1 MMKDVFMKH
10 WDRSQNISAKWDE
23 LEAKFGEKDLY
34 PLWIADMD
42 FPAPEEVVDA
52 VVEKAKQ
59 GIYGYTA
66 RPSSYYQAICDW
78 TEKRF
83 HYHLNPKFF
92 IHSPGGVTSFT
103 LALDVLTEKGDAII
117 VTPPVYPGFF
127 RSISGMGRKLVTSP
141 MLEISTGNFEIDWED
156 FEQKIIQEK
165 VKLFIFCNPHNPIGK
180 VYKREELQKIADI
193 CLKHKVQIIEDQM
206 WRDLTF
212 GEAKTLSL
220 LQLGEEV
227 RQNTIACFSATKT
240 FNLAGL
246 HASFLYVSKEETR
259 LALIDKIEVLDIHR
273 NNALSIVAMET
284 AFRKGENWLDS
295 ALEYLEENLKIAV
308 EFIQKELPQVS
319 AYMPES
325 TYTLWVNFSQ
335 FSLRGEEITKHLAKY
350 GKIATGNG
358 SPYGEGGETCQ
369 RINLACSREV
379 LFKALEGLKIA
390 VKAMGE

>member
-1 MMKDVFMKH
+1 MMNDVFLKH
-10 WDRSQNISAKWDE
+10 WDRSQNLSAKWDE
-23 LEAKFGEKDLY
+23 LETKFGDKDLY

-42 FPAPEEVVDA
+42 FPAPKEVIDT

-66 RPSSYYQAICDW
+66 RPSSYYQALCDW

-83 HYHLNPKFF
+83 HYSLNPKYL

-103 LALDVLTEKGDAII
+103 LALEVLTEKGDAVL

-127 RSISGMGRKLVTSP
+127 RTITGTGRKLVTSP
-141 MLEISTGNFEIDWED
+141 MLETSMGHFEINWEE
-156 FEQKIIQEK
+156 FEEKIIQEK
-165 VKLFIFCNPHNPIGK
+165 VKVFIFCNPHNPIGK
-180 VYKREELQKIADI
+180 VYKEEELKKIANI
-193 CLKHKVQIIEDQM
+193 CLKHNVRIIEDQM

-212 GEAKTLSL
+212 GGAKTISL

-227 RQNTIACFSATKT
+227 RENTVACLSATKT

-246 HASFLYVSKEETR
+246 HASFLYVSNEKIR

-284 AFRKGENWLDS
+284 AFQKGEAWLQS

-308 EFIQKELPQVS
+308 DFIHKELPEIK

-325 TYTLWVNFSQ
+325 TYTLWVNFSHY
-335 FSLRGEEITKHLAKY
+335 SLQGEEITKHLAKY

-358 SPYGEGGETCQ
+358 APYGQGGETCQ

-379 LFKALEGLKIA
+379 LLKSLEGLKVA
-390 VKAMGE
+390 VEAMGE